1 MAVITIAKNDQGDQQ
16 KYLHE
21 QDVVNVVRYAICRS
35 TVVLYREVYP
45 FVDAAESVAN
55 QILFIQQRR
64 HKPLGN
70 RLIHLIVS
78 FDTSG
83 YEDQIGEADIWM
95 MMNDFI
101 DNYFQGCQRL
111 ICMHTNTQNHLHIH
125 YIINPVRLADYN
137 LVRFHL
143 IGLMKSMAG
152 YLSTYFGIAVQGV
165 SYYDERGRM
174 RKGMESGKLL
184 YQNKYCK
191 ELGLQTGS
199 YID

>member
-55 QILFIQQRR
+55 QILFIQRR
-64 HKPLGN
+64 RQKPLEN
-70 RLIHLIVS
+70 RLIHLIIS

-83 YEDQIGEADIWM
+83 YEDQVKEADIWM
-95 MMNDFI
+95 MMDDFI
-101 DNYFQGCQRL
+101 NDYFQGCQRL
-111 ICMHTNTQNHLHIH
+111 ICMHTNTPNHLHIH
-125 YIINPVRLADYN
+125 FIINPVKLEDYT

-143 IGLMKSMAG
+143 IGLMKSIAE
-152 YLSTYFGIAVQGV
+152 YLATYFNIAVQGIN
-165 SYYDERGRM
+165 YYDERGRM
-174 RKGMESGKLL
+174 RKGMESGKFL
-184 YQNKYCK
+184 YQNKYCR
-191 ELGLQTGS
+191 ELGLQIGT